1 MKEGPGC
8 STHRADGGAS
18 TRRPTHCTNDRSGCR
33 ADSSSYGGVRG
44 YLFPGIIGR
53 SMFFGELAALS
64 NVFLSVFLPYLVQ
77 ILVWIQDRS
86 RTAAGREKKYH
97 HQG

>member
-1 MKEGPGC
+1 
-8 STHRADGGAS
+8 
-18 TRRPTHCTNDRSGCR
+18 
-33 ADSSSYGGVRG
+33 
-44 YLFPGIIGR
+44 
-53 SMFFGELAALS
+53 MFFGELAALS
-64 NVFLSVFLPYLVQ
+64 NVFLSLFLPYLVQ